1 MILCDSHLHSE
12 FSFDSETKLGT
23 ICEEYLGKGFSAFA
37 LTDHYDID
45 GIEDGL
51 YPPYRVS
58 EARRSFELAAEKYS
72 DRLDLIWGI
81 ELGQPHLR
89 AENAGRFIEENGF
102 EFVIG
107 SVHNLE
113 LCPDFYF
120 MNFSKMPEE
129 MIRRLYARYVD
140 DLTKVASFPGIHTL
154 AHVTYPMRYI
164 HRDGRELDIREF
176 YDAYRR
182 LFHIL
187 IENGTALEVNTG
199 KVRTGYVTSPDTD
212 LIELY
217 RDCGGRRVTVGSDAH
232 VAGVYGADIGTG
244 IEILRKA
251 GFTELVIPSHNGTAT
266 TEIQE

>member
-12 FSFDSETKLGT
+12 FSFDSETKLDT
-23 ICEEYLGKGFSAFA
+23 ICEEYIGKGFSRIA

-51 YPPYRVS
+51 YPPYQIE
-58 EARRSFELAAEKYS
+58 EARRSFERAAGRYS
-72 DRLDLIWGI
+72 DKLDLVWGI

-89 AENAGRFIEENGF
+89 AQSAKRFIAENGF

-107 SVHNLE
+107 SIHNLE
-113 LCPDFYF
+113 LCPDFYY

-129 MIRRLYARYVD
+129 MIRRLYTRYIEA
-140 DLTKVASFPGIHTL
+140 LTEVASFGGIHTL

-176 YDAYRR
+176 YDDYRR

-199 KVRTGYVTSPDTD
+199 KVRTGYVTSPDVD

-217 RDCGGRRVTVGSDAH
+217 RDSGGRRVTVGSDAH
-232 VAGVYGADIGTG
+232 VAGVYGADIDTG

-251 GFTELVIPSHNGTAT
+251 GFGELVIPSHSGTET
-266 TEIQE
+266 TEI